1 MKARIRLHKLLS
13 VLLCCI
19 MLVGM
24 LPTHAYAW
32 DTESECDFCHEF
44 IADDWICDGGNHC
57 SESSGHTD
65 CYDENHCQVCGD
77 CRDDDWCGDCHMHI
91 ECAQNEGRHCS
102 NCGACFDDV
111 TPCPRCNETC
121 SDCASDWCDECEMCV
136 DCGIDANKH
145 CPDCHKCTASAGC
158 LVCHRCFDCGGMCDA
173 GCDDL
178 CLRCHL
184 ENSAACEGCGACY
197 VNDDSV
203 YCHECL
209 LCADCAG
216 SDICEECKMCKDCG
230 IAANKHCPDC
240 GECTASAGCLVCY
253 RCFDCGG
260 MCDAGCDDLCL
271 RCHLENSAACEGC
284 GACYVND
291 DSVYCQE
298 CLLCADCAGS
308 DICADCKMCVECAI
322 DQNKHCP
329 GCEECLE
336 QAESFC
342 KTCYYCASCA
352 EICPICGSACSECGT
367 VCPDCGTCANCAKLC
382 QDCGYCENCVTLCGG
397 CEEYC
402 RDCATVCES
411 CGAHC
416 SECGV
421 LCPDC
426 GTCKDCTALC
436 HDCGRCGDC
445 TTLCQNCQEYCAD
458 CATLCESCDTCE
470 NCAAI
475 CMECCQACSE
485 CGTIC
490 EFCGLC
496 EDCCEANSVAA
507 GCDHGC
513 CVMSDEWEDHWSNK
527 HIGEI
532 PTHVAGS
539 EWKSDTSNHW
549 KVCKVNGCRAILGNT
564 KAAHTA
570 SDWIIDTAAT
580 AATDGTKH
588 KECTVCER
596 VLETDTIPATGS
608 DHTHSYGSEWKSG
621 ADKHWLECACGVK
634 SEEAAHTAGDWIT
647 DTAATSTTAG
657 TKHKECTECGYVME
671 TGTIPA
677 TDSDHTH
684 SYASEWK
691 SGADKHWLECACG
704 VKSKEA
710 AHTAGDWITD
720 TAATSTTT
728 GTKHKECTECG
739 YVMETGTIPATGS
752 DHTHS
757 YASEWK
763 TDADK
768 HWHECSCG
776 AKDDVAAHTFK
787 WVVDKEATA
796 TQKGSKH
803 EECKFCGYQRPAVEI
818 PATGSTT
825 KPTDPAESNPN
836 TGALDDVP
844 QTVNNSNMI
853 LWIVLLLAFGLG
865 VTGTV
870 VYSKRKKYVK

>member
-158 LVCHRCFDCGGMCDA
+158 LVC
-173 GCDDL
+173 
-178 CLRCHL
+178 
-184 ENSAACEGCGACY
+184 
-197 VNDDSV
+197 
-203 YCHECL
+203 
-209 LCADCAG
+209 
-216 SDICEECKMCKDCG
+216 
-230 IAANKHCPDC
+230 
-240 GECTASAGCLVCY
+240 Y

-298 CLLCADCAGS
+298 CILCADCAGS

-704 VKSKEA
+704 VKSEEA

-720 TAATSTTT
+720 TAATSTTA

>member
-158 LVCHRCFDCGGMCDA
+158 LVCYRCFDCGGMCDA

-203 YCHECL
+203 YCQECL

-677 TDSDHTH
+677 T
-684 SYASEWK
+684 
-691 SGADKHWLECACG
+691 
-704 VKSKEA
+704 
-710 AHTAGDWITD
+710 
-720 TAATSTTT
+720 
-728 GTKHKECTECG
+728 
-739 YVMETGTIPATGS
+739 GS

>member
-158 LVCHRCFDCGGMCDA
+158 LVCYRCFDCGGMCDA

-178 CLRCHL
+178 CLSCHR
-184 ENSAACEGCGACY
+184 EEGAACESCGTCFID
-197 VNDDSV
+197 NDNA
-203 YCHECL
+203 YCRECGQ
-209 LCADCAG
+209 CADCAG
-216 SDICEECKMCKDCG
+216 SDICEECQMCNDCG

-720 TAATSTTT
+720 TAATSTTA

>member
-720 TAATSTTT
+720 TAATSTTA